1 MLEVKFSHLER
12 KTGHSVKFEFQIK
25 NVFFSAHISMSQ
37 IFHEA
42 HLHYRKLFAVYLKFK
57 FSRATCILSG
67 KLCWKETFLK
77 LVLDVSVSRLE
88 A

>member
-1 MLEVKFSHLER
+1 
-12 KTGHSVKFEFQIK
+12 
-25 NVFFSAHISMSQ
+25 MSQ

-57 FSRATCILSG
+57 FSHATCILSG
-67 KLCWKETFLK
+67 KLCWKETFFK